1 MSYPLAELKKEQGSV
16 MLEAIICLP
25 FLFLLIFLTAQL
37 AHISF
42 CRQVVQY
49 AAVAAGRATISCAD
63 SEEKEAAE
71 AAARRICALVSYTN
85 NGGSPLNREWLKNR
99 ETNVLIS
106 GTGGADPAG
115 ANDKMEEV
123 TVSQTG
129 VGSKI
134 VTVKFNVPM
143 MFPIAN
149 DVLSGSSA
157 FLRYIWKVDD
167 GVVSGVASKNYK
179 GDFFPHILITGKT
192 AVFKPASVAAPAVDN
207 INDYKKWN
215 D

>member
-25 FLFLLIFLTAQL
+25 FLFLLFFLTAQL

-63 SEEKEAAE
+63 REEKEAAE

-85 NGGSPLNREWLKNR
+85 EGGAPLVREWMP
-99 ETNVLIS
+99 TN

-149 DVLSGSSA
+149 DVLSGSSV
-157 FLRYIWKVDD
+157 FLKHIWKVD
-167 GVVSGVASKNYK
+167 NYK
-179 GDFFPHILITGKT
+179 EDTGKTKYKDGFFPHILITGKT

>member
-1 MSYPLAELKKEQGSV
+1 MSCLPTELRKEQGSV

-42 CRQVVQY
+42 CRLVVQY

-85 NGGSPLNREWLKNR
+85 EGGAPLLREWMPN
-99 ETNVLIS
+99 N

-149 DVLSGSSA
+149 DVLSGSTV
-157 FLRYIWKVDD
+157 FLKHIWKVEGYKEDTGKTKYKD
-167 GVVSGVASKNYK
+167 G
-179 GDFFPHILITGKT
+179 FFPHILITGTT
-192 AVFKPASVAAPAVDN
+192 AVFKPASVAASAVDN

-215 D
+215 N

>member
-1 MSYPLAELKKEQGSV
+1 

-63 SEEKEAAE
+63 DEEKEAAE

-123 TVSQTG
+123 TVSSNG
-129 VGSKI
+129 AGSKI

-157 FLRYIWKVDD
+157 FLKYIWKVDD
-167 GVVSGVASKNYK
+167 GVVNGVESENYK
-179 GDFFPHILITGKT
+179 GEFFPHILISAKT
-192 AVFKPASVAAPAVDN
+192 AVFKPASIETSAVDN
-207 INDYKKWN
+207 INDYRKWN

>member
-1 MSYPLAELKKEQGSV
+1 MFYPPAELKKDRGSV

-63 SEEKEAAE
+63 SEEKDAAE

-85 NGGSPLNREWLKNR
+85 EGGSPLNREWLKDR
-99 ETNVLIS
+99 EKNVLIS
-106 GTGGADPAG
+106 GTGGADPQG
-115 ANDKMEEV
+115 KNDKMKEV

-157 FLRYIWKVDD
+157 FIKYIWQSEKYREREIT
-167 GVVSGVASKNYK
+167 YK
-179 GDFFPHILITGKT
+179 SELFPHFLITGTT
-192 AVFKPASVAAPAVDN
+192 AVFKPASVGTSAVDN
-207 INDYKKWN
+207 VNDYKRWN
-215 D
+215 

>member
-85 NGGSPLNREWLKNR
+85 EGGVPLARNWMPAN
-99 ETNVLIS
+99 
-106 GTGGADPAG
+106 GTGGADPTG
-115 ANDKMEEV
+115 AKDKLDEV
-123 TVSQTG
+123 TVSKTG

-149 DVLSGSSA
+149 DVLSGSSV
-157 FLRYIWKVDD
+157 FLKHIWKVD
-167 GVVSGVASKNYK
+167 NYK
-179 GDFFPHILITGKT
+179 EDTGKTKYKDGFFPHILITGKT

>member
-1 MSYPLAELKKEQGSV
+1 MSCLSAELKKDQGSV

-63 SEEKEAAE
+63 GEEKEAAE

-85 NGGSPLNREWLKNR
+85 EGGSPLVRNWMPPN
-99 ETNVLIS
+99 

-115 ANDKMEEV
+115 TKDKMEEV
-123 TVSQTG
+123 SVSSNG
-129 VGSKI
+129 AGSKI

-143 MFPIAN
+143 VFPIAN
-149 DVLSGSSA
+149 DVLSGSST
-157 FLRYIWKVDD
+157 FLKYIWKVDD
-167 GVVSGVASKNYK
+167 GVVKGVESPNYK
-179 GDFFPHILITGKT
+179 GDFFPHILITGTT
-192 AVFKPASVAAPAVDN
+192 AVFKPASIKTSAVDEP
-207 INDYKKWN
+207 NDYKKWN

>member
-1 MSYPLAELKKEQGSV
+1 MFYPLAELKKEQGSV

-85 NGGSPLNREWLKNR
+85 EGGAPLVREWMP
-99 ETNVLIS
+99 TN

-179 GDFFPHILITGKT
+179 GDFFPHILITGTT
-192 AVFKPASVAAPAVDN
+192 AVFKPASVAASAVDDK
-207 INDYKKWN
+207 NDYKRWN

>member
-1 MSYPLAELKKEQGSV
+1 MYYPHAEWKNERGSV

-63 SEEKEAAE
+63 DEEKEVAE

-85 NGGSPLNREWLKNR
+85 EGGRALSRNWMP
-99 ETNVLIS
+99 VS

-123 TVSQTG
+123 TVSANG
-129 VGSKI
+129 AGSKI

-157 FLRYIWKVDD
+157 FLKYIWKTNLETGK
-167 GVVSGVASKNYK
+167 GVESENYK
-179 GDFFPHILITGKT
+179 GEFFPHILVTGKT
-192 AVFKPASVAAPAVDN
+192 AVYKPADIAISAVN
-207 INDYKKWN
+207 HKNDYGKWN

>member
-85 NGGSPLNREWLKNR
+85 EGGAPLVREWMP
-99 ETNVLIS
+99 TN

-149 DVLSGSSA
+149 DVLSGSSV
-157 FLRYIWKVDD
+157 FLKHIWKVEGYKEDMGKTKYKD
-167 GVVSGVASKNYK
+167 G
-179 GDFFPHILITGKT
+179 FFPHILITGKT
-192 AVFKPASVAAPAVDN
+192 AVFKPASVTAPAVDN

>member
-85 NGGSPLNREWLKNR
+85 EGGAPLVREWMP
-99 ETNVLIS
+99 TN

-149 DVLSGSSA
+149 DVLSGSSV
-157 FLRYIWKVDD
+157 FLKHIWKVEGYKEDTGKTKYKD
-167 GVVSGVASKNYK
+167 G
-179 GDFFPHILITGKT
+179 FFPHILITGKT
-192 AVFKPASVAAPAVDN
+192 AVFKPASVAASAVDDK
-207 INDYKKWN
+207 NDYKRWN

>member
-85 NGGSPLNREWLKNR
+85 EGGAPLLREWMP
-99 ETNVLIS
+99 TN

-149 DVLSGSSA
+149 DVLSGSSV
-157 FLRYIWKVDD
+157 FLKHIWKVEGYKEDTGKTKYKD
-167 GVVSGVASKNYK
+167 G
-179 GDFFPHILITGKT
+179 FFPHILITGTT
-192 AVFKPASVAAPAVDN
+192 AVFKPASVAASAVDDK
-207 INDYKKWN
+207 NDYKRWN

>member
-85 NGGSPLNREWLKNR
+85 EGGAPLVREWMP
-99 ETNVLIS
+99 TN

-149 DVLSGSSA
+149 DVLSGSSV
-157 FLRYIWKVDD
+157 FLKHIWKVEGYKEDAEKTKYKD
-167 GVVSGVASKNYK
+167 G
-179 GDFFPHILITGKT
+179 FFPHILITGKT
-192 AVFKPASVAAPAVDN
+192 AVFKPASVAASAVNN

>member
-85 NGGSPLNREWLKNR
+85 EGGAPLVREWMP
-99 ETNVLIS
+99 TN

-149 DVLSGSSA
+149 DVLSGSSV
-157 FLRYIWKVDD
+157 FLKHIWKVEGYKEDTERTKYKD
-167 GVVSGVASKNYK
+167 G
-179 GDFFPHILITGKT
+179 FFPHILITGTT
-192 AVFKPASVAAPAVDN
+192 AVFKPASVAASAVDN

>member
-85 NGGSPLNREWLKNR
+85 EGGAPLVREWMP
-99 ETNVLIS
+99 TN

-149 DVLSGSSA
+149 DVLSGSSV
-157 FLRYIWKVDD
+157 FLKHIWKVEGYQENTERTKYKD
-167 GVVSGVASKNYK
+167 G
-179 GDFFPHILITGKT
+179 FFPHILITGTT
-192 AVFKPASVAAPAVDN
+192 AVFKPASVAASAVDN

>member
-85 NGGSPLNREWLKNR
+85 EGGVPLARNWMPAN
-99 ETNVLIS
+99 
-106 GTGGADPAG
+106 GTGGADPTG
-115 ANDKMEEV
+115 AKDKLDEV
-123 TVSQTG
+123 TVSKTG

-149 DVLSGSSA
+149 DVLSGSSV
-157 FLRYIWKVDD
+157 FLKHIWKVEGYQENTERTKYKD
-167 GVVSGVASKNYK
+167 G
-179 GDFFPHILITGKT
+179 FFPHILITGKT

>member
-49 AAVAAGRATISCAD
+49 AVVAAGRATISCAD

-85 NGGSPLNREWLKNR
+85 EGGAPLVREWMP
-99 ETNVLIS
+99 TN

-149 DVLSGSSA
+149 DVLSGSSV
-157 FLRYIWKVDD
+157 FLKHIWKVD
-167 GVVSGVASKNYK
+167 NYK
-179 GDFFPHILITGKT
+179 EDTGKTKYKDGFFPHILITGKT
-192 AVFKPASVAAPAVDN
+192 AVFKPASVAASAVDN

>member
-149 DVLSGSSA
+149 DVLSGSSV
-157 FLRYIWKVDD
+157 FLKHIWKVEGYKEDTERTKYKD
-167 GVVSGVASKNYK
+167 G
-179 GDFFPHILITGKT
+179 FFPHILITGTT

>member
-49 AAVAAGRATISCAD
+49 AVVAAGRATISCAD

-85 NGGSPLNREWLKNR
+85 EGGAPLVREWMP
-99 ETNVLIS
+99 TN

-149 DVLSGSSA
+149 DVLSGSSV
-157 FLRYIWKVDD
+157 FLKHIWKVD
-167 GVVSGVASKNYK
+167 NYK
-179 GDFFPHILITGKT
+179 EDTGKTKYKDGFFPHILITGKT
-192 AVFKPASVAAPAVDN
+192 AVFKPASVAASAVDDK
-207 INDYKKWN
+207 NDYKRWN

>member
-1 MSYPLAELKKEQGSV
+1 MSCPLAELKKEEGSV

-63 SEEKEAAE
+63 DEEKEAAE

-149 DVLSGSSA
+149 DVLSGSSV
-157 FLRYIWKVDD
+157 FLKHIWKVEGYKADTGKTKYKD
-167 GVVSGVASKNYK
+167 G
-179 GDFFPHILITGKT
+179 FFPHILITGTT
-192 AVFKPASVAAPAVDN
+192 AVFKPASVAASAVDN

-215 D
+215 N